1 MSELYFQ
8 AEEAYK
14 NKDYTK
20 ARKLLEKEYLKKKT
34 FRTNHFL
41 FLVFLKIED
50 YIAAYETANE
60 YIRQYIIDN
69 EKFKKYQKA
78 AIFAGMNVKLQ
89 ELSNNIFEYTT
100 ESEQKEFDKNQQ
112 TLLTDYLNKNSKLEI
127 MKQLSYLGIFPLFQQ
142 RKILKDAYGLSVD
155 DFFIN
160 TKKILIDSNIHPL
173 LKSNILDD
181 YRKLNLEETVQ
192 YTDYKNT
199 VKTLDV
205 KKMKEIEEYKIYKK
219 IYKEFKQLP
228 MNNFEKDLKW
238 KEIVLKLMVLY
249 PFNDIEQNL
258 EQNLIYI
265 LLCNDEFKVL
275 NEQELAFSKKLEDS
289 NNGIICESTNYV
301 YIIKIDEN
309 KVCKKIAYFI
319 V

>member
-20 ARKLLEKEYLKKKT
+20 ARKLLEKEYLEKKT
-34 FRTNHFL
+34 FRTNYFL

-205 KKMKEIEEYKIYKK
+205 RKLKEIEEYKIYKK

-275 NEQELAFSKKLEDS
+275 NEQELAFSKKLEDYIEQW
-289 NNGIICESTNYV
+289 NNL
-301 YIIKIDEN
+301 
-309 KVCKKIAYFI
+309 
-319 V
+319 

>member
-14 NKDYTK
+14 NKDYMK
-20 ARKLLEKEYLKKKT
+20 ARKLLEKEYLEKKT
-34 FRTNHFL
+34 FRTNYFL

-112 TLLTDYLNKNSKLEI
+112 TLLTDYLNKNSKLEL

-205 KKMKEIEEYKIYKK
+205 RKLKEIEEYKIYKK

-228 MNNFEKDLKW
+228 MNDFEKDLKW

-275 NEQELAFSKKLEDS
+275 NEQELAFSKKLEDYIEQW
-289 NNGIICESTNYV
+289 NNL
-301 YIIKIDEN
+301 
-309 KVCKKIAYFI
+309 
-319 V
+319 

>member
-1 MSELYFQ
+1 M
-8 AEEAYK
+8 
-14 NKDYTK
+14 K
-20 ARKLLEKEYLKKKT
+20 ARKLLEKEYLEKKT
-34 FRTNHFL
+34 FRTNYFL

-112 TLLTDYLNKNSKLEI
+112 TLLTDYLNKNSKLEL

-205 KKMKEIEEYKIYKK
+205 RKLKEIEEYKIYKK

-228 MNNFEKDLKW
+228 MNDFEKDLKW

-275 NEQELAFSKKLEDS
+275 NEQELAFSKKLEDYIEQW
-289 NNGIICESTNYV
+289 NNL
-301 YIIKIDEN
+301 
-309 KVCKKIAYFI
+309 
-319 V
+319 

>member
-14 NKDYTK
+14 NKYYTK
-20 ARKLLEKEYLKKKT
+20 ARKLLEKEYLEKKT
-34 FRTNHFL
+34 FRTNYFL

-112 TLLTDYLNKNSKLEI
+112 TLLTDYLNKNSKLEL

-205 KKMKEIEEYKIYKK
+205 KKLKEIKEYKIYKK

-228 MNNFEKDLKW
+228 MNDFEKDLKW

-275 NEQELAFSKKLEDS
+275 NEQELAFSKKLEDYIEQW
-289 NNGIICESTNYV
+289 NNL
-301 YIIKIDEN
+301 
-309 KVCKKIAYFI
+309 
-319 V
+319 

>member
-20 ARKLLEKEYLKKKT
+20 ARKLLEKEYLEKKT
-34 FRTNHFL
+34 FRTNYFL

-127 MKQLSYLGIFPLFQQ
+127 MKQLSYLGIFPLFHQ

-219 IYKEFKQLP
+219 IYKEFKQIP

-275 NEQELAFSKKLEDS
+275 NEQELAFSKKLEDYIEQW
-289 NNGIICESTNYV
+289 NNL
-301 YIIKIDEN
+301 
-309 KVCKKIAYFI
+309 
-319 V
+319 

>member
-20 ARKLLEKEYLKKKT
+20 ARKLLEKEYLEKKT
-34 FRTNHFL
+34 FRTNYFL

-89 ELSNNIFEYTT
+89 ELANNIFEYTT

-112 TLLTDYLNKNSKLEI
+112 TLLTDYLNKNSKLEL

-199 VKTLDV
+199 VKILDV
-205 KKMKEIEEYKIYKK
+205 RKLKEIEEYKIYKK
-219 IYKEFKQLP
+219 IHKEFKQLP
-228 MNNFEKDLKW
+228 MNDFEKDLKW

-249 PFNDIEQNL
+249 PFNDIEQDL

-275 NEQELAFSKKLEDS
+275 NEQELAFSKKLEGYIEQW
-289 NNGIICESTNYV
+289 NNL
-301 YIIKIDEN
+301 
-309 KVCKKIAYFI
+309 
-319 V
+319 

>member
-20 ARKLLEKEYLKKKT
+20 ARKLLEKEYLEKKT
-34 FRTNHFL
+34 FRTNYFL

-89 ELSNNIFEYTT
+89 ELSNNIFEYAT
-100 ESEQKEFDKNQQ
+100 ESEQKEFDENQQ
-112 TLLTDYLNKNSKLEI
+112 MLLTDYLNKDSKLEL
-127 MKQLSYLGIFPLFQQ
+127 MKRLSYLGVFPLFQQ

-199 VKTLDV
+199 VKILDV
-205 KKMKEIEEYKIYKK
+205 KKLKEIEEYKIYKK

-228 MNNFEKDLKW
+228 INDFEKDLKW

-249 PFNDIEQNL
+249 PFNDIEQDL

-275 NEQELAFSKKLEDS
+275 NSFFEEIRRLCRTVE
-289 NNGIICESTNYV
+289 
-301 YIIKIDEN
+301 
-309 KVCKKIAYFI
+309 
-319 V
+319 

>member
-20 ARKLLEKEYLKKKT
+20 ARKLLEKEYLEKKT
-34 FRTNHFL
+34 FRTNYFL

-112 TLLTDYLNKNSKLEI
+112 TLLTDYLNKNSKLEL
-127 MKQLSYLGIFPLFQQ
+127 MKQLSYLGVFPLFQQ

-199 VKTLDV
+199 VKILDV
-205 KKMKEIEEYKIYKK
+205 RKLKEIEEYKIYKK

-228 MNNFEKDLKW
+228 MNDFEKDLKW

-275 NEQELAFSKKLEDS
+275 NEQELAFSKKLEDYIEQW
-289 NNGIICESTNYV
+289 NNL
-301 YIIKIDEN
+301 
-309 KVCKKIAYFI
+309 
-319 V
+319 

>member
-20 ARKLLEKEYLKKKT
+20 ARKLLEKEYLEKKT
-34 FRTNHFL
+34 FRTNYFL

-112 TLLTDYLNKNSKLEI
+112 KLLTDYLNKNSKLELI
-127 MKQLSYLGIFPLFQQ
+127 KQLSYLGVFPLFQQ

-199 VKTLDV
+199 VKILDV
-205 KKMKEIEEYKIYKK
+205 RKLKEIEEYKIYKK

-228 MNNFEKDLKW
+228 MNDFEKDLKW

-275 NEQELAFSKKLEDS
+275 NEQELAFSKKLEDYIEQW
-289 NNGIICESTNYV
+289 NNL
-301 YIIKIDEN
+301 
-309 KVCKKIAYFI
+309 
-319 V
+319 

>member
-20 ARKLLEKEYLKKKT
+20 ARKLLEKEYLEKKT
-34 FRTNHFL
+34 FRTNYFL

-112 TLLTDYLNKNSKLEI
+112 TLLIDYLNKNSKLELI
-127 MKQLSYLGIFPLFQQ
+127 KQLSYLGVFPLFQQ

-199 VKTLDV
+199 VKILDV
-205 KKMKEIEEYKIYKK
+205 RKLKEIEEYKIYKK

-228 MNNFEKDLKW
+228 MDDFEKDLKW

-275 NEQELAFSKKLEDS
+275 NEQELAFSKKLEDYIEQW
-289 NNGIICESTNYV
+289 NNL
-301 YIIKIDEN
+301 
-309 KVCKKIAYFI
+309 
-319 V
+319 

>member
-20 ARKLLEKEYLKKKT
+20 ARKLLEKEYLEKKT
-34 FRTNHFL
+34 FRTNYFL

-199 VKTLDV
+199 VKILDV
-205 KKMKEIEEYKIYKK
+205 RKLKEIEEYKIYKK

-275 NEQELAFSKKLEDS
+275 NEQELAFSKKLEDYIEQW
-289 NNGIICESTNYV
+289 NNL
-301 YIIKIDEN
+301 
-309 KVCKKIAYFI
+309 
-319 V
+319 

>member
-20 ARKLLEKEYLKKKT
+20 ARKLLEKEYLEKKT
-34 FRTNHFL
+34 FRTNYFL

-112 TLLTDYLNKNSKLEI
+112 TLSTDYLNKNSKLEL

-205 KKMKEIEEYKIYKK
+205 KKLKEIEEYKIYKK

-228 MNNFEKDLKW
+228 MNDFEKDLKW
-238 KEIVLKLMVLY
+238 KERVLKLMVLY

-275 NEQELAFSKKLEDS
+275 NEQELAFSKKLEDYIEQW
-289 NNGIICESTNYV
+289 NNL
-301 YIIKIDEN
+301 
-309 KVCKKIAYFI
+309 
-319 V
+319 

>member
-20 ARKLLEKEYLKKKT
+20 ARKLLEKEYLEKKT
-34 FRTNHFL
+34 FRTNYFL

-112 TLLTDYLNKNSKLEI
+112 TLLTDYLNKNSKLEL

-205 KKMKEIEEYKIYKK
+205 KKLKEIEEYKIYKK
-219 IYKEFKQLP
+219 IYKEFKQLS
-228 MNNFEKDLKW
+228 MNDFEKDLKW

-275 NEQELAFSKKLEDS
+275 NEQELAFSKKLEDYIEQW
-289 NNGIICESTNYV
+289 NNL
-301 YIIKIDEN
+301 
-309 KVCKKIAYFI
+309 
-319 V
+319 

>member
-20 ARKLLEKEYLKKKT
+20 ARKLLEKEYLEKKT
-34 FRTNHFL
+34 FRTNYFL

-112 TLLTDYLNKNSKLEI
+112 ILLTDYLNKNSKLELI
-127 MKQLSYLGIFPLFQQ
+127 KQLSYLGVFPLFQQ

-199 VKTLDV
+199 VKILDV
-205 KKMKEIEEYKIYKK
+205 RKFKEIEEYKIYKK

-228 MNNFEKDLKW
+228 MDDFEKDLKW

-249 PFNDIEQNL
+249 PFNDIKQNL

-275 NEQELAFSKKLEDS
+275 NEQELAFSKKLEDYIEQW
-289 NNGIICESTNYV
+289 NNL
-301 YIIKIDEN
+301 
-309 KVCKKIAYFI
+309 
-319 V
+319 

>member
-20 ARKLLEKEYLKKKT
+20 ARKLLEKEYLEKKT
-34 FRTNHFL
+34 FRTNYFL

-112 TLLTDYLNKNSKLEI
+112 TLLTDYLNKNSKLEL

-199 VKTLDV
+199 VKILDV
-205 KKMKEIEEYKIYKK
+205 RKLKEIEEYKIYKK
-219 IYKEFKQLP
+219 IHKEFKQLL
-228 MNNFEKDLKW
+228 MNDFEKDLKW

-249 PFNDIEQNL
+249 PFNDIEQDL

-275 NEQELAFSKKLEDS
+275 NEQELAFSKKLEDYIEQW
-289 NNGIICESTNYV
+289 NNL
-301 YIIKIDEN
+301 
-309 KVCKKIAYFI
+309 
-319 V
+319 

>member
-20 ARKLLEKEYLKKKT
+20 ARKLLEKEYLEKKT
-34 FRTNHFL
+34 FRTNYFL

-112 TLLTDYLNKNSKLEI
+112 TLSTDYLNKNSKLEL

-205 KKMKEIEEYKIYKK
+205 KKLKEIEEYKIYKK

-228 MNNFEKDLKW
+228 MNDFEKDLKW
-238 KEIVLKLMVLY
+238 KEIDLKLMVLY

-265 LLCNDEFKVL
+265 VLCNDEFKVL
-275 NEQELAFSKKLEDS
+275 NEQELAFSKKLEDYIEQW
-289 NNGIICESTNYV
+289 NNL
-301 YIIKIDEN
+301 
-309 KVCKKIAYFI
+309 
-319 V
+319 

>member
-20 ARKLLEKEYLKKKT
+20 ARKLLEKEYLEKKT
-34 FRTNHFL
+34 FRTNYFL

-60 YIRQYIIDN
+60 YMRQYIIDN

-112 TLLTDYLNKNSKLEI
+112 TLLTDYLNKNSKLELI
-127 MKQLSYLGIFPLFQQ
+127 KQLSYLGVFPLFQQ

-199 VKTLDV
+199 VKILDV
-205 KKMKEIEEYKIYKK
+205 RKLKEIEEYKIYKK

-228 MNNFEKDLKW
+228 MDDFEKDLKW

-275 NEQELAFSKKLEDS
+275 NEQELAFSKKLEDYIEQW
-289 NNGIICESTNYV
+289 NNL
-301 YIIKIDEN
+301 
-309 KVCKKIAYFI
+309 
-319 V
+319 

>member
-20 ARKLLEKEYLKKKT
+20 ARKLLEKEYLEKKT
-34 FRTNHFL
+34 FRTNYFL

-112 TLLTDYLNKNSKLEI
+112 TLSTDYLNKNSKLEL

-205 KKMKEIEEYKIYKK
+205 KKLKEIEEYKIYKK

-228 MNNFEKDLKW
+228 MNDFEKDLKW
-238 KEIVLKLMVLY
+238 KKIVLKLMVLY

-275 NEQELAFSKKLEDS
+275 NEQELAFSKKLEDYIEQW
-289 NNGIICESTNYV
+289 NNL
-301 YIIKIDEN
+301 
-309 KVCKKIAYFI
+309 
-319 V
+319 

>member
-14 NKDYTK
+14 NKDYMK
-20 ARKLLEKEYLKKKT
+20 ARKLLEKEYLEKKT
-34 FRTNHFL
+34 FRTNYFL

-112 TLLTDYLNKNSKLEI
+112 TLLTDYLNKNLKLEL

-205 KKMKEIEEYKIYKK
+205 RKLKEIEEYKIYKK

-228 MNNFEKDLKW
+228 MNDFEKDLKW

-249 PFNDIEQNL
+249 PFNDIEQDL

-275 NEQELAFSKKLEDS
+275 NEQELAFSKKLEDYIEQW
-289 NNGIICESTNYV
+289 NNL
-301 YIIKIDEN
+301 
-309 KVCKKIAYFI
+309 
-319 V
+319 

>member
-20 ARKLLEKEYLKKKT
+20 ARKLLEKEYLEKKT
-34 FRTNHFL
+34 FRTNYFL

-199 VKTLDV
+199 VKILDV
-205 KKMKEIEEYKIYKK
+205 KKLKEIEEYKIYKK

-275 NEQELAFSKKLEDS
+275 NEQELAFSKKLEDYIEQW
-289 NNGIICESTNYV
+289 NNL
-301 YIIKIDEN
+301 
-309 KVCKKIAYFI
+309 
-319 V
+319 

>member
-20 ARKLLEKEYLKKKT
+20 ARKLLEKEYLEKKT
-34 FRTNHFL
+34 FRINYFL

-112 TLLTDYLNKNSKLEI
+112 TLLTDYLNKNSKLEL

-205 KKMKEIEEYKIYKK
+205 KKLKEIEEYKIYKK

-228 MNNFEKDLKW
+228 MNDFEKDLKW
-238 KEIVLKLMVLY
+238 KEIFLKLTVLY

-275 NEQELAFSKKLEDS
+275 NEQELAFSKKLEDYIEQW
-289 NNGIICESTNYV
+289 NNL
-301 YIIKIDEN
+301 
-309 KVCKKIAYFI
+309 
-319 V
+319 

>member
-20 ARKLLEKEYLKKKT
+20 ARKLLEKEYLEKKT
-34 FRTNHFL
+34 FRTNYFL

-112 TLLTDYLNKNSKLEI
+112 TLLTDYLNKNSKLEL
-127 MKQLSYLGIFPLFQQ
+127 MKQLSYLGVFSLFQQ

-205 KKMKEIEEYKIYKK
+205 KKLKEIEEYKIYKK

-228 MNNFEKDLKW
+228 MNDFEKDLKW

-275 NEQELAFSKKLEDS
+275 NEQELAFSKKLEDYIEQW
-289 NNGIICESTNYV
+289 NNL
-301 YIIKIDEN
+301 
-309 KVCKKIAYFI
+309 
-319 V
+319 

>member
-20 ARKLLEKEYLKKKT
+20 ARKLLEKEYLEKKT
-34 FRTNHFL
+34 FRTNYFL

-50 YIAAYETANE
+50 YITAYETANE

-112 TLLTDYLNKNSKLEI
+112 KLLTDYLNKNSKLELI
-127 MKQLSYLGIFPLFQQ
+127 KQLSYLGVFPLFQQ

-199 VKTLDV
+199 VKILDV
-205 KKMKEIEEYKIYKK
+205 RKLKEIEEYKIYKK

-228 MNNFEKDLKW
+228 MDDFEKDLKW

-275 NEQELAFSKKLEDS
+275 NEQELAFSKKLEDYIEQW
-289 NNGIICESTNYV
+289 NNL
-301 YIIKIDEN
+301 
-309 KVCKKIAYFI
+309 
-319 V
+319 

>member
-20 ARKLLEKEYLKKKT
+20 ARKLLEKENLEKKT
-34 FRTNHFL
+34 FRTNYFL

-112 TLLTDYLNKNSKLEI
+112 TLLTDYVNKNSKLEL

-199 VKTLDV
+199 VKILDV
-205 KKMKEIEEYKIYKK
+205 RKLKEIEEYKIYKK
-219 IYKEFKQLP
+219 IHKEFNQLP
-228 MNNFEKDLKW
+228 MNDFEKDLKW

-249 PFNDIEQNL
+249 PFNDIEQDL

-275 NEQELAFSKKLEDS
+275 NEQELAFSKKLEDYIEQW
-289 NNGIICESTNYV
+289 NNL
-301 YIIKIDEN
+301 
-309 KVCKKIAYFI
+309 
-319 V
+319 

>member
-20 ARKLLEKEYLKKKT
+20 ARKLLEKEYLEKKT
-34 FRTNHFL
+34 FRTNYFL

-112 TLLTDYLNKNSKLEI
+112 TLLTDYLNKNSKLEL
-127 MKQLSYLGIFPLFQQ
+127 MKQLSYLGVFPLFQQ

-205 KKMKEIEEYKIYKK
+205 KKLKEIEEYKIYKK

-228 MNNFEKDLKW
+228 MDDFEKDLKW

-275 NEQELAFSKKLEDS
+275 NEQELAFSKKLEDYIEQW
-289 NNGIICESTNYV
+289 NNL
-301 YIIKIDEN
+301 
-309 KVCKKIAYFI
+309 
-319 V
+319 

>member
-20 ARKLLEKEYLKKKT
+20 ARKLLEKEYLEKKT
-34 FRTNHFL
+34 FRTNYFL
-41 FLVFLKIED
+41 FLVFLKKED

-205 KKMKEIEEYKIYKK
+205 KKLKEIEEYKIYKK

-228 MNNFEKDLKW
+228 MNDFEKDLKW

-275 NEQELAFSKKLEDS
+275 NEQELAFSKKLEDYIEQW
-289 NNGIICESTNYV
+289 NNL
-301 YIIKIDEN
+301 
-309 KVCKKIAYFI
+309 
-319 V
+319 

>member
-20 ARKLLEKEYLKKKT
+20 ARKLLEKEYLEKKT
-34 FRTNHFL
+34 FRTNYFL

-112 TLLTDYLNKNSKLEI
+112 TLLTDYLNKNSKLEL
-127 MKQLSYLGIFPLFQQ
+127 MKQLSYLGVFPLFQQ

-205 KKMKEIEEYKIYKK
+205 KKLKEIEEYKIYKK

-228 MNNFEKDLKW
+228 MNDFEKDLKW

-275 NEQELAFSKKLEDS
+275 NEQELAFSKKLEDYIEQW
-289 NNGIICESTNYV
+289 NNL
-301 YIIKIDEN
+301 
-309 KVCKKIAYFI
+309 
-319 V
+319 

>member
-14 NKDYTK
+14 NEDYTK
-20 ARKLLEKEYLKKKT
+20 ARKLLEKEYLEKKT
-34 FRTNHFL
+34 FRTNYFL

-112 TLLTDYLNKNSKLEI
+112 ILLTDYLNKNSKLEL
-127 MKQLSYLGIFPLFQQ
+127 MKQLSYLGVFPLFQQ

-199 VKTLDV
+199 VKILDV
-205 KKMKEIEEYKIYKK
+205 RKLKEIEEYKIYKK

-228 MNNFEKDLKW
+228 MNDFEKDLKW

-249 PFNDIEQNL
+249 PFNDIEQDL

-275 NEQELAFSKKLEDS
+275 NEQELAFSKKLEDYIEQW
-289 NNGIICESTNYV
+289 NNL
-301 YIIKIDEN
+301 
-309 KVCKKIAYFI
+309 
-319 V
+319 

>member
-20 ARKLLEKEYLKKKT
+20 ARKLLEKEYLEKKT
-34 FRTNHFL
+34 FRTNYFL

-112 TLLTDYLNKNSKLEI
+112 TLLTDYLNKNSKLEL
-127 MKQLSYLGIFPLFQQ
+127 MKQLSYLGVFPLFQQ

-199 VKTLDV
+199 VKILDV
-205 KKMKEIEEYKIYKK
+205 RKLKEIEEYKIYKK

-228 MNNFEKDLKW
+228 MNDFEKNLKW

-249 PFNDIEQNL
+249 PFNDIEQDL

-265 LLCNDEFKVL
+265 LLCNDEYKVL
-275 NEQELAFSKKLEDS
+275 NEQELAFSKKLEDYIEQW
-289 NNGIICESTNYV
+289 NNL
-301 YIIKIDEN
+301 
-309 KVCKKIAYFI
+309 
-319 V
+319 

>member
-20 ARKLLEKEYLKKKT
+20 ARKLLEKEYLEKKT
-34 FRTNHFL
+34 FRTNYFL

-112 TLLTDYLNKNSKLEI
+112 TLSTDYLNKNSKLEL

-205 KKMKEIEEYKIYKK
+205 KKLKEIEEYKIYKK

-228 MNNFEKDLKW
+228 INDFEKDLKW

-249 PFNDIEQNL
+249 PFNDIEQDL

-275 NEQELAFSKKLEDS
+275 NEQELAFSKKLEDYIEQW
-289 NNGIICESTNYV
+289 NNL
-301 YIIKIDEN
+301 
-309 KVCKKIAYFI
+309 
-319 V
+319 

>member
-14 NKDYTK
+14 NKDYIK
-20 ARKLLEKEYLKKKT
+20 ARKLLEKEYLEKKT
-34 FRTNHFL
+34 FRINYFL

-100 ESEQKEFDKNQQ
+100 ESGQKEFDKNQQ
-112 TLLTDYLNKNSKLEI
+112 TLLTDYLNKNSKLEL

-205 KKMKEIEEYKIYKK
+205 KKLKEIEEYKIYKK

-228 MNNFEKDLKW
+228 MNDFEKDLKW

-275 NEQELAFSKKLEDS
+275 NEQELAFSKKLEDYIEQW
-289 NNGIICESTNYV
+289 NNL
-301 YIIKIDEN
+301 
-309 KVCKKIAYFI
+309 
-319 V
+319 

>member
-20 ARKLLEKEYLKKKT
+20 ARKLLEKEYLEKKT
-34 FRTNHFL
+34 FRTNYFL

-112 TLLTDYLNKNSKLEI
+112 TLLTDYLNKNSKLEL
-127 MKQLSYLGIFPLFQQ
+127 MKQLSYLGVFPLFQQ

-199 VKTLDV
+199 VKILDV
-205 KKMKEIEEYKIYKK
+205 RKLKEIEEYKIYKK

-228 MNNFEKDLKW
+228 MNDFEKNLKW

-275 NEQELAFSKKLEDS
+275 NEQELAFSKKLEDYIEQW
-289 NNGIICESTNYV
+289 NNL
-301 YIIKIDEN
+301 
-309 KVCKKIAYFI
+309 
-319 V
+319 

>member
-20 ARKLLEKEYLKKKT
+20 ARKLLEKEYLEKKT
-34 FRTNHFL
+34 FRTNYFL

-112 TLLTDYLNKNSKLEI
+112 TLLTDYLNKNSKLEL

-181 YRKLNLEETVQ
+181 YRKLNLKETVQ

-205 KKMKEIEEYKIYKK
+205 KKLKEIEEYKIYKK

-228 MNNFEKDLKW
+228 MNDFEKDLKW

-275 NEQELAFSKKLEDS
+275 NEQELAFSKKLEDYIEQW
-289 NNGIICESTNYV
+289 NNL
-301 YIIKIDEN
+301 
-309 KVCKKIAYFI
+309 
-319 V
+319 

>member
-20 ARKLLEKEYLKKKT
+20 ARKLLEKEYLEKKT
-34 FRTNHFL
+34 FRTNYFL

-112 TLLTDYLNKNSKLEI
+112 TLLTDYLNKNSKLELI
-127 MKQLSYLGIFPLFQQ
+127 KQLSYLGVFPLFQQ

-199 VKTLDV
+199 VKILDV
-205 KKMKEIEEYKIYKK
+205 RKFKEIEEYKIYKK

-228 MNNFEKDLKW
+228 MDDFEKDLKW

-275 NEQELAFSKKLEDS
+275 NEQELAFSKKLEDYIEQW
-289 NNGIICESTNYV
+289 NNL
-301 YIIKIDEN
+301 
-309 KVCKKIAYFI
+309 
-319 V
+319 

>member
-20 ARKLLEKEYLKKKT
+20 ARKLLEKEYLEKKT
-34 FRTNHFL
+34 FRTNYFL

-112 TLLTDYLNKNSKLEI
+112 TLLTDYLNKNSKLELI
-127 MKQLSYLGIFPLFQQ
+127 KQLSYLGVFPLFQQ

-192 YTDYKNT
+192 YTDYKNA
-199 VKTLDV
+199 VKILDV
-205 KKMKEIEEYKIYKK
+205 RKLKEIEEYKIYKK

-228 MNNFEKDLKW
+228 IDDFEKDLKW

-275 NEQELAFSKKLEDS
+275 NEQELAFSKKLEDYIEQW
-289 NNGIICESTNYV
+289 NNL
-301 YIIKIDEN
+301 
-309 KVCKKIAYFI
+309 
-319 V
+319 

>member
-20 ARKLLEKEYLKKKT
+20 ARKLLEKEYLEKKT
-34 FRTNHFL
+34 FRTNYFL

-205 KKMKEIEEYKIYKK
+205 KKLKEIEEYKIYKK

-228 MNNFEKDLKW
+228 MNDFEKDLKW

-275 NEQELAFSKKLEDS
+275 NEQELAFSKKLEDYIEQW
-289 NNGIICESTNYV
+289 NNL
-301 YIIKIDEN
+301 
-309 KVCKKIAYFI
+309 
-319 V
+319 

>member
-20 ARKLLEKEYLKKKT
+20 ARKLLEKEYLEKKT
-34 FRTNHFL
+34 FRTNYFL

-112 TLLTDYLNKNSKLEI
+112 TLLTDYLNKNSKLELI
-127 MKQLSYLGIFPLFQQ
+127 KQLSYLGVFPLFQQ

-199 VKTLDV
+199 VKILDV
-205 KKMKEIEEYKIYKK
+205 RKLKEIEEYKIYKK

-275 NEQELAFSKKLEDS
+275 NEQELAFSKKLEDYIEQW
-289 NNGIICESTNYV
+289 NNL
-301 YIIKIDEN
+301 
-309 KVCKKIAYFI
+309 
-319 V
+319 

>member
-20 ARKLLEKEYLKKKT
+20 ARKLLEKEYLEKKT
-34 FRTNHFL
+34 FRTNYFL

-199 VKTLDV
+199 VKTLDI

-275 NEQELAFSKKLEDS
+275 NEQELAFSKKLEDYIEQW
-289 NNGIICESTNYV
+289 NNL
-301 YIIKIDEN
+301 
-309 KVCKKIAYFI
+309 
-319 V
+319 